1 MTESRVE
8 LGGRTWAIREAGDPN
23 GSPLVYFHGTPSC
36 RLEPAFADATCAELG
51 VRLVSFDRPGSGEST
66 AQPFGLVSVAN
77 ATAAAAD
84 HLGIGRFT
92 TLGQSGGGPFSLAC
106 AAVLGDRVARAG
118 VTAGA
123 VPFQLVP
130 GALERLD
137 ENDLAALALL
147 PDRDAAA
154 AGFARGFEP
163 FGVLSHGTDAE
174 VEAWF
179 RARCTPHER
188 EVLDRPGAAAALESS
203 LRASMVAGT
212 AGGGWDNVAWVGPWE
227 IDLAEVRRPVHLWY
241 SAGDRHHPPGAASW
255 LADHLPDATLH
266 LREDDSH
273 LGVMEHTREIL
284 GTLLGDGA
292 TG

>member
-1 MTESRVE
+1 
-8 LGGRTWAIREAGDPN
+8 
-23 GSPLVYFHGTPSC
+23 
-36 RLEPAFADATCAELG
+36 
-51 VRLVSFDRPGSGEST
+51 
-66 AQPFGLVSVAN
+66 LVSVAN
-77 ATAAAAD
+77 ATAAVAD

-147 PDRDAAA
+147 PDR
-154 AGFARGFEP
+154 
-163 FGVLSHGTDAE
+163 
-174 VEAWF
+174 

-188 EVLDRPGAAAALESS
+188 EVLDRPGAAAALVSS

-212 AGGGWDNVAWVGPWE
+212 EGGGWDNVAWVGPWE

-266 LREDDSH
+266 LRDDDSH

-284 GTLLGDGA
+284 GTLLEDGA